1 MRQTRKEI
9 SQRIGVVAVKD
20 SARWIDVEWGVK
32 DSRFSFF
39 LLGLIAVSFAN
50 GLVWP
55 NKEL

>member
-20 SARWIDVEWGVK
+20 SVRLIDVEWGVK
-32 DSRFSFF
+32 NSRFSFF
-39 LLGLIAVSFAN
+39 LSGLIAVSFAN
-50 GLVWP
+50 ALVWP